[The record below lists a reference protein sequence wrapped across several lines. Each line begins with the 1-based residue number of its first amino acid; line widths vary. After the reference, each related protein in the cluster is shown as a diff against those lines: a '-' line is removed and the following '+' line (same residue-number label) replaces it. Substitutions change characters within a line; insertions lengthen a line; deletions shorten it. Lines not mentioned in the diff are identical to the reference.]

1 MIRVNEDRYL
11 DDRLRTSTVS
21 PKRSPHGLALIGEG
35 TLRMAPLLPLP
46 DVLAACGLDAPAVI
60 LESGGAP
67 ELFDD
72 PENVIGFREMGR
84 LLMHCASAAGMPDLG
99 LETGRRSGLEVLGI
113 IGHLARRAP
122 DVGSALRTIVLYLH
136 LHDRGAVPVLWEGG
150 SQAMLGYVIHRP
162 DVPGIEQIYDGAV
175 AIVFNILR
183 SLAGRDWT
191 ASEVWLH
198 RAQPA
203 DVGPYRR
210 HFRCRIRFDAPRAAV
225 VFPADDLQR
234 PLETADAPT
243 FERIRDEVET
253 LAAIRG
259 MDLSAR
265 VRQVLRRLV
274 VSGIEP
280 GDPQLE
286 QVAKLFAIHGRTLNR
301 RLHAEGTTFKAL
313 VAETRYEIA
322 RQLLR
327 DTPLPILEIAVA
339 LGYRDTTAFS
349 RAFSGWCGTPP
360 AAWRLAHM
368 PDSG

>member
-1 MIRVNEDRYL
+1 MNRVNEDRYL
-11 DDRLRTSTVS
+11 DDRLRASTES

-35 TLRMAPLLPLP
+35 GLRMAPLLPLP
-46 DVLAACGLDAPAVI
+46 AVLDERGLDARAVI
-60 LESGGAP
+60 LEGGGAP

-72 PENVIGFREMGR
+72 PENVIGFQELGR
-84 LLMHCASAAGMPDLG
+84 LIMHCVSAAGMPDLG

-113 IGHLARRAP
+113 IGHLARHAP
-122 DVGSALRTIVLYLH
+122 DVGSALRTITLYLH
-136 LHDRGAVPVLWEGG
+136 LHDRGAVPVLWETG

-162 DVPGIEQIYDGAV
+162 DVPGTEQIYDGAV

-183 SLAGRDWT
+183 SLAGRDWK

-203 DVGPYRR
+203 HVGPYRA
-210 HFRCRIRFDAPRAAV
+210 HFRCRLRFAAPRAAV
-225 VFPADDLQR
+225 AFSAEDLQR
-234 PLETADAPT
+234 PIETADAPT
-243 FERIRDEVET
+243 FERIRDQVEA

-301 RLHAEGTTFKAL
+301 RLHAEGTTFKVL
-313 VAETRYEIA
+313 VAETRYELA

-327 DTPLPILEIAVA
+327 DTALPMLEIAMA
-339 LGYRDTTAFS
+339 LGYRDASAFS
-349 RAFSGWCGTPP
+349 RAFSGWSGTPP
-360 AAWRLAHM
+360 AAWRLVQS
-368 PDSG
+368 PDPD